1 MAIHDTGSGMS
12 SESVETLFCEL
23 EQVSN
28 SGYMR
33 NPKYGKDAAGGTESV
48 LGLGLALVARIVR
61 NMNGQLSLKSEQG
74 KGSCFKIR
82 LNFPLPE
89 TASQETSQE
98 ASKKDSASG
107 EACNTQGP
115 NGARQEDQIPCQGK
129 SDGEQK
135 PNEGVGSEGRQF
147 RCGDEPFTSDT
158 FLNVDTWLES
168 GESRS
173 LTLPHHKQN
182 AQSSPKLDSNTST
195 KPPTDPKHDNPSAEM
210 PPASK
215 LRVLVAEDD
224 PINSTIIQKRL
235 EKLGYSVRLT
245 TNGKECASLYFEWPH
260 SFDAILMDLQV

>member
-1 MAIHDTGSGMS
+1 
-12 SESVETLFCEL
+12 
-23 EQVSN
+23 
-28 SGYMR
+28 
-33 NPKYGKDAAGGTESV
+33 
-48 LGLGLALVARIVR
+48 
-61 NMNGQLSLKSEQG
+61 MNGQLSLKSEQG

-82 LNFPLPE
+82 LNFPLPD
-89 TASQETSQE
+89 AGSQETSQE
-98 ASKKDSASG
+98 ASKNVSASG
-107 EACNTQGP
+107 EACNIQGP
-115 NGARQEDQIPCQGK
+115 NGTRQGDEIPCQGK

-135 PNEGVGSEGRQF
+135 PNGVGSEGIPL

-182 AQSSPKLDSNTST
+182 AQSSPKLDPNTST
-195 KPPTDPKHDNPSAEM
+195 KPPADPKQDNPSAEM